1 MQSVQQAARGALVR
15 VVMMRSL
22 LVLAGASVAAAGE
35 YFGEDS
41 AGVELLTTENF
52 EEMVLESS

>member
-1 MQSVQQAARGALVR
+1 
-15 VVMMRSL
+15 MMRSL